1 MLLCPWEFSRQKY
14 WSGLSCPPPSDLRN
28 PGIELRPPALQ
39 ADSLPAE
46 PQRKP
51 KNTRVGRLSLLQQIF
66 PTQES
71 NQDLL
76 HCRWI
81 LYQPSHKGSPR
92 IVEWVPYPFSS
103 ESSRPR
109 NRTRIS
115 CIVDALPTELSG
127 KPKLYWGN
135 DILEDCLIIIP
146 WLFPVTDLLH
156 NFAVLGKVVGTW
168 HG

>member
-1 MLLCPWEFSRQKY
+1 MVWYSHLLKNYPQFIVIHTVKGFSDRMDY
-14 WSGLSCPPPSDLRN
+14 IVR
-28 PGIELRPPALQ
+28 GILQ
-39 ADSLPAE
+39 ARIPEWVS
-46 PQRKP
+46 
-51 KNTRVGRLSLLQQIF
+51 SLLQGIF
-66 PTQES
+66 PTQGS
-71 NQDLL
+71 NSGLPY
-76 HCRWI
+76 CRWI